1 MWGYPVLYFFSF
13 KKLSQ
18 LRGAEP
24 ATRHWASYVALSQ
37 QRGNGESVL
46 YGTPGTD
53 GFWTEKKNAKKLS
66 QLHALEPAHQLGM
79 PSSSR
84 PIHIIY
90 SFLSFHIRSPA
101 QRDVAGSIF
110 SRFFFSFSPNWHVGF
125 LFLVLYPLRLL
136 PPPPLPPSSVLPS
149 LLPPVTV
156 TLTHSLPHS
165 LTHTHTLTL
174 TLTYAYHPHVIT
186 YITNCLL
193 HSVHISLTHCQS
205 DTPVIICTYIHTH
218 KLTHHHP
225 SITLI
230 LPLPFFG
237 QKKLSQ
243 LDVIELERCVWASAL
258 LLR

>member
-1 MWGYPVLYFFSF
+1 
-13 KKLSQ
+13 
-18 LRGAEP
+18 
-24 ATRHWASYVALSQ
+24 
-37 QRGNGESVL
+37 
-46 YGTPGTD
+46 
-53 GFWTEKKNAKKLS
+53 
-66 QLHALEPAHQLGM
+66 M

-110 SRFFFSFSPNWHVGF
+110 SRFFFVFPTLTCGFFVFSAVSA
-125 LFLVLYPLRLL
+125 
-136 PPPPLPPSSVLPS
+136 PPSSSSSSVLR
-149 LLPPVTV
+149 PPVPPPACHSHTHS
-156 TLTHSLPHS
+156 LTHSLTHS
-165 LTHTHTLTL
+165 HTHTHSHTLTL

-193 HSVHISLTHCQS
+193 HSVHISWTRYQS

-230 LPLPFFG
+230 LPLP
-237 QKKLSQ
+237 
-243 LDVIELERCVWASAL
+243 L
-258 LLR
+258 LLFYAQSKSGEVVNMWGYPVRSYIFFRSKKIEPARCHRARAMCLI